1 MSMTFASLT
10 KNKPYSG
17 KGKRKGTPGHYTY
30 DYDEPKGRDKKEHRG
45 AARIHAANTAAIDYF
60 NAEKDSS
67 VDAVEDMTELAY
79 APDAYPKMKALE
91 GWTKAMGLKVFGTG
105 VSATSAY
112 VTIEAPGEDLFSDVK
127 VRFSDHG
134 NMGRGHAVSGK
145 ADVNIAQGTAR
156 DFVTGIWEALDT
168 LLDRLEMDEEDEPGY
183 EAAVAHISDVQ
194 AALVQVKRGELAKLE
209 HARPIEGAHIH
220 PRVLS
225 AQLEIHAARIWGL
238 QSNLE
243 KMAVAKGL
251 PMTFSDIIKARGG
264 GYSGK
269 GKRTGSPGHFKYDY
283 DEPKGQIGF
292 SGVVVEAKKPKKR
305 RSDAQR
311 QLSMF
316 GEAEAPHIPGAAA
329 PKHTGRAKPAAPGQ
343 ASIFDAPKD
352 TKTIDVEEAIAEKK
366 APKAKLT
373 WRSEKARDMNMHR
386 DPSEPIAALM
396 DATSLSEL
404 KALIAADPRL
414 ALDEVRSAG
423 RKHIARVVIDDDQM
437 GEISIEEAIAEKKA
451 PKAKLTWRSEKAR
464 DMNMHRDPS
473 EPIAAL
479 MDATSLS
486 ELKALIA
493 ADPRLALDEVRSAG
507 RKHIA
512 RVVIDDDQMGEIS
525 IEEAIAEKKAA
536 LTPASLVSFLKEG
549 SGTNSVSASE
559 LKYSFGGTVQQHTK
573 MLTSMV
579 QGGELVKEGK
589 QYRLAE
595 ENASTATESILSK
608 ITPEKVMDFVT
619 PGKGPLAASNAI
631 SIDDALFYLGDDG
644 QEGYS
649 VEQGREVKT
658 PLRKEREA
666 LVRQKLDEMVQQGTL
681 KKIGPEAYARPDF
694 GTKPAG
700 ENEYFSDSPYR
711 T

>member
-10 KNKPYSG
+10 KSKPYSG

-451 PKAKLTWRSEKAR
+451 
-464 DMNMHRDPS
+464 
-473 EPIAAL
+473 
-479 MDATSLS
+479 
-486 ELKALIA
+486 
-493 ADPRLALDEVRSAG
+493 
-507 RKHIA
+507 
-512 RVVIDDDQMGEIS
+512 
-525 IEEAIAEKKAA
+525 A

-619 PGKGPLAASNAI
+619 PGKGPLAASNAL